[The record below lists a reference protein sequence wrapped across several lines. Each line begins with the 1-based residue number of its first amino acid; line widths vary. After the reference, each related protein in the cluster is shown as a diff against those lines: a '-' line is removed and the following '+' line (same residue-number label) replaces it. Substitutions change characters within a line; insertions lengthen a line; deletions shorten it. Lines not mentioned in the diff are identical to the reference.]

1 MSYVFD
7 QREALDVTVR
17 RVAREELEDA
27 IGKLHGGEDDRDTR
41 IHDVRKDL
49 KKLRALLRLLRS
61 ELGAATYARE
71 NDGFRQ
77 LSHRL
82 SGAREAAAI
91 AATLQT
97 LLASQH
103 VSETRFS
110 ALREQLAERRR
121 ETHAQGLDDGT
132 LHAIEHELR
141 LALSRVSG
149 WPLERPTWE
158 AVAPGFRRAYTR
170 GKRAM
175 RRAYQEPSAENFH
188 EWRKRVKDH
197 LYHTRLLSS
206 IWPEPLKGRRAAL
219 DTLAELLGDDHDLAE
234 LTRVVR
240 ESAGGDPAEREQ
252 LLALIEQRARELR
265 ERAYWLGA
273 RMYVEKPGA
282 LLARMHA
289 YYQAWRS
296 EAELPTSTP
305 AESSNTSPGDR

>member
-17 RVAREELEDA
+17 RVAREEIEDA
-27 IGKLHGGEDDRDTR
+27 IGKLHGGDDDRDTR

-61 ELGAATYARE
+61 ELGEATYARE
-71 NDGFRQ
+71 NDGFRR

-91 AATLQT
+91 AETLET
-97 LLASQH
+97 LLAARPA
-103 VSETRFS
+103 SETQFS

-121 ETHAQGLDDGT
+121 EAHATGLDDAT

-175 RRAYQEPSAENFH
+175 QRAYQQPSAEHFH

-197 LYHTRLLSS
+197 LYHTRLLAS
-206 IWPEPLKGRRAAL
+206 IWPEPMKGRRAAL
-219 DTLAELLGDDHDLAE
+219 DALAELLGDDHDLAE
-234 LTRVVR
+234 LEQVVR
-240 ESAGGDPAEREQ
+240 ERAGGDAEREQ
-252 LLALIEQRARELR
+252 LLDLIEQRARELR

-305 AESSNTSPGDR
+305 AESSGTTPGDR